1 VYAAKKE
8 IVEHL
13 DVHPDGEY
21 IGDEA
26 LITKLGQIQGKI
38 QCNPPDH
45 SLYSWAGSFWLG
57 QVTATKLTPQTNT
70 RPSPARAHPGT
81 NYIACV
87 GWARDRRSSATS

>member
-1 VYAAKKE
+1 MYAAKKE

-57 QVTATKLTPQTNT
+57 QVTATKLPRPIPAPLPPALT
-70 RPSPARAHPGT
+70 RELT
-81 NYIACV
+81 
-87 GWARDRRSSATS
+87 T